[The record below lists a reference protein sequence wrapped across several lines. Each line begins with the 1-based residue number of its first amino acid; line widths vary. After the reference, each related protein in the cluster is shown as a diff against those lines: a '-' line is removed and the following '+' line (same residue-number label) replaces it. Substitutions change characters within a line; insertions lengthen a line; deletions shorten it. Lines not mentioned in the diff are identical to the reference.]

1 MKRIILLLIT
11 AIVVYGCGV
20 GTYTVSSGKED
31 VASLS
36 FTATATT
43 PLVVVVDDTEYSV
56 NAVKQKAYKADR
68 KIKATAYNTITITPG
83 KHNVRV
89 LSNGQ
94 EVYNKTLFISTSEH
108 RIIDL

>member
-1 MKRIILLLIT
+1 MKRIIVLLI
-11 AIVVYGCGV
+11 AVMAVCSCGV
-20 GTYTVSSGKED
+20 GTYSVSSGKED
-31 VASLS
+31 VAKLS

-43 PLVVVVDDTEYSV
+43 PIVVVVDDAEYSV

-68 KIKATAYNTITITPG
+68 KIKATAYNTITVTPG

>member
-11 AIVVYGCGV
+11 AIAVYGCGV
-20 GTYTVSSGKED
+20 GTYSVSSGKED

>member
-11 AIVVYGCGV
+11 AIAVYGCGV

-36 FTATATT
+36 FTAAATT

-83 KHNVRV
+83 KHTVRV

>member
-11 AIVVYGCGV
+11 AIAVYGCGV
-20 GTYTVSSGKED
+20 GTYSVSSGKED

-36 FTATATT
+36 FTAAVTT